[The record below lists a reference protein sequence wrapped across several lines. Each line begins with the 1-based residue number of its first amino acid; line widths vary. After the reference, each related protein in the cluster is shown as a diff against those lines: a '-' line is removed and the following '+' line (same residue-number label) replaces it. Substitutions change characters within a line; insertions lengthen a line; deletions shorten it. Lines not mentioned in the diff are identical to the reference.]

1 MRIAEIHVFQVDL
14 PVPGTPYRMS
24 GGAHSSLDS
33 TVVQV
38 VTDTGATGWGET
50 CPDGRLGEV
59 GYAFVVPTA
68 GVTVTG
74 ATGGGDSWP
83 VGPT

>member
-38 VTDTGATGWGET
+38 VTSTGATRWSQT
-50 CPDGRLGEV
+50 
-59 GYAFVVPTA
+59 Y
-68 GVTVTG
+68 
-74 ATGGGDSWP
+74 P
-83 VGPT
+83 V